1 MPLLLDLAL
10 PFSRFFEAEDAHR
23 LAIRA
28 LSIMPK
34 GGDPA
39 DDPRL
44 AVSAFGLN
52 FKNPVGLAAGFDK
65 NAEVPDAVLALGFGF
80 AEVGTL
86 APKPQA
92 GNSRPRVFRLLRDE
106 GVINRLGFNND
117 GFAAALSRL
126 SLPRFRG

>member
-1 MPLLLDLAL
+1 MSLLLDLAL

-34 GGDPA
+34 GGTPV

-86 APKPQA
+86 T
-92 GNSRPRVFRLLRDE
+92 RLKQRITFL
-106 GVINRLGFNND
+106 I
-117 GFAAALSRL
+117 
-126 SLPRFRG
+126 SLTENCNGK